1 MFRNTLRVCFVIL
14 IFTSASLAQVG
25 RASITGTVTDPSG
38 AVVSNV
44 AVTVT
49 NLDTGIVSPSVTNS
63 VGIYSVPDLPPGNY
77 SVEFLKEGFKPVK
90 LTGVSLHVDQVAQLN
105 AALAMGSIT
114 QTVTVTENAPVL
126 DQETSDVGTSLKG
139 DVIQDLPLN
148 IYGGRTIEAFAVAI
162 TPGYSPISSPY
173 EAVINGTQGFSKD
186 FTVDGTSATAQ
197 IQGDSMEI
205 GPSMEAVEEVQAE
218 TSGLDAVSGIT
229 NGGVM
234 MFNLKSGT
242 NKFHGTAFGFGHNE
256 FMDANRYDNNYLGEP
271 KGKAR
276 FWDWGFSAGGPIRK
290 DKTFIFGAFE
300 RYTQN
305 DFTPGS
311 FGGASTVPTAAFLSG
326 DFSSLLNTSDQLG
339 VDVHGNPIYSGAIF
353 NPNDPGAVFAGNKIP
368 SSMFSATAQKV
379 VGLYSKY
386 YSPEVS
392 SLLQNDRLPASNSPS
407 QTPNQAVLK
416 VDQNFSQR
424 NHLSG
429 SWIYNHRPRTLVDS
443 GGVWS
448 PGSTDGGPLA
458 DARQQLVYSHE
469 FRVSDNYTFTPNLLN
484 TLNLTYNWYWNG
496 SLPAASGTNWPSA
509 LGFGN
514 TGADNFPSISFG
526 NAVNGNSETFI
537 GNTWQ
542 GNYVGGT
549 FILGDNLAW
558 SKGRHQFT
566 FGGDFR
572 AMEINSHAGSGL
584 LSFNFSNNSTGAPSQ
599 PYAGQVGY
607 GFASFLLGDVQSAT
621 ESTPLDLYGR
631 RKAMSLFAQDNWK
644 VAPHLTLNLGLRWDA
659 TFRYHE
665 KYGHW
670 ANFDLSQIDPN
681 LGIPGAIVYAK
692 NGSDSFETNE
702 YWGNFAPTIGLAY
715 SPLPRWVFR
724 GSFGLLYVPI
734 GIQYWEGVPYGFAP
748 GFRGTNAATAP
759 FNWDSGYP
767 GVYTPGI
774 MSSTPPLSLF
784 PITTMEPNAL
794 EAGYTEN
801 FNGGVQYELTKDTR
815 IEASYIGNRGHHL
828 QDSNFAYNEPSPAN
842 FFNLIKSG
850 NAYNWVCNAQQ
861 AASNGVPYPYQ
872 GFCAPAYAAIAP
884 YPQIAAGM
892 DTYWYYPT
900 LYYVGLPLGQSFYDS
915 MVVEMT
921 KRTGGG
927 LTMDLN
933 YTLSRQ
939 LGDTFS
945 AFGESWDSAL
955 FGIQDM
961 SNLKEAAHTLSPY
974 DQEHV
979 IKGYVTYQLPL
990 GNGKRWLANQGRI
1003 VNAIVGGWQA
1013 SGLVLYAS
1021 GQPLSFYS
1029 PNIYNYY
1036 PAWSAVYV
1044 NYNIAGYHGSKFNG
1058 ANFNP
1063 PTGDNPAPSGDL
1075 YFPSSVVVNPANGE
1089 LGTGPSRIGAL
1100 RGPWF
1105 PNEDASLLKY
1115 FRFGADGK
1123 YSLSVRVEFYNL
1135 FNRAVFA
1142 NPNTSVGS
1150 AQFGYVTGLNSGYT
1164 PREGQFG
1171 ARFQW

>member
-1 MFRNTLRVCFVIL
+1 MLRTTARLCVAVL
-14 IFTSASLAQVG
+14 IFAGVSLAQVG

-38 AVVSNV
+38 GVVPNV

-49 NLDTGIVSPSVTNS
+49 NLDTAIVSPAVTNN
-63 VGIYSVPDLPPGNY
+63 VGIYSVLDLPPGNY
-77 SVEFLKEGFKPVK
+77 SVEFLRDGFRPYKQ
-90 LTGVSLHVDQVAQLN
+90 TGISLHVDQVAQLN
-105 AALAMGSIT
+105 ATLAMGSTT

-148 IYGGRTIEAFAVAI
+148 IYGGRAIEAFAVAI
-162 TPGYSPISSPY
+162 TPGYSPLSSPY
-173 EAVINGTQGFSKD
+173 LAVINGTQGFSKD

-218 TSGLDAVSGIT
+218 TSGLDAISGIT

-311 FGGASTVPTAAFLSG
+311 FGGASTVPTTAFLGG
-326 DFSSLLNTSDQLG
+326 DFSALLDTSQQLG
-339 VDVHGNPIYSGAIF
+339 TDVHGNPIYSGAIF
-353 NPNDPGAVFAGNKIP
+353 NPSDPGGVFVGNKIP
-368 SSMFSATAQKV
+368 TSMFSAAAQKV
-379 VGLYSKY
+379 VGLYQKY
-386 YSPEVS
+386 YVPEVS
-392 SLLQNDRLPASNSPS
+392 SVLQNDRLPASNSPS
-407 QTPNQAVLK
+407 QTPNQAVVK
-416 VDQNFSQR
+416 VDQNFGQR

-448 PGSTDGGPLA
+448 PGTSDGGPLA
-458 DARQQLVYSHE
+458 DARDQLVYSHE
-469 FRVSDNYTFTPNLLN
+469 IRVSDNYTLTPNLLN

-496 SLPAASGTNWPSA
+496 SLPAATGTDWPSQ

-514 TGADNFPSISFG
+514 TGVDNFPSISFG
-526 NAVNGNSETFI
+526 NSVNGNSETFI

-542 GNYVGGT
+542 GNYVGAT

-558 SKGRHQFT
+558 SKGKHQFT

-572 AMEINSHAGSGL
+572 ALEINSHAGSGL
-584 LSFNFSNNSTGAPSQ
+584 LSFNFSNNTTGAPSK

-631 RKAMSLFAQDNWK
+631 RKLMSLFAQDNWK
-644 VAPHLTLNLGLRWDA
+644 VTPHLTLNLGLRWDA

-670 ANFDLSQIDPN
+670 ANFDLNQIDPN

-692 NGSDSFETNE
+692 NGSDSFERNE
-702 YWGNFAPTIGLAY
+702 YWGNFAPTVGLAY
-715 SPLPRWVFR
+715 SPRPRWVFR

-767 GVYTPGI
+767 GVFTPGT
-774 MSSTPPLSLF
+774 MTSTPPLSLF
-784 PITTMEPNAL
+784 PIATIEPNAL
-794 EAGYTEN
+794 EPGYTEN
-801 FNGGVQYELTKDTR
+801 FNAGVQYELTKNTR

-828 QDSNFAYNEPSPAN
+828 QDSDFAYDQASPTR

-850 NAYNWVCNAQQ
+850 NAYNYVCSAQDA
-861 AASNGVPYPYQ
+861 AASGVPYPYQ

-915 MVVEMT
+915 MVVEVT

-945 AFGESWDSAL
+945 AFGESYDSAL
-955 FGIQDM
+955 FGIQDL

-979 IKGYVTYQLPL
+979 IKGYVTYQLPF
-990 GNGKRWLANQGRI
+990 GKGKRWLANPGR
-1003 VNAIVGGWQA
+1003 VLDALAGGWQA
-1013 SGLVLYAS
+1013 SGLVLYGS

-1044 NYNIAGYHGSKFNG
+1044 NYSLGGYHGSKFSG
-1058 ANFNP
+1058 ANFDP
-1063 PTGDNPAPSGDL
+1063 PTGSNPTPSGDL
-1075 YFPSSVVVNPANGE
+1075 YFPSSVVINPANGD
-1089 LGTGPSRIGAL
+1089 LGTGPSRVGAL
-1100 RGPWF
+1100 RGPWY

-1115 FRFGADGK
+1115 FRFGADGR

-1135 FNRAVFA
+1135 FNRVLFS